1 LKGIFFSKLIYIMLV
16 GSQIVKP
23 LPHKLFGKL
32 NNPRTVLGQKL
43 IKVGINQLKNHI
55 QDMNKPHHSPLEK

>member
-1 LKGIFFSKLIYIMLV
+1 MLV
-16 GSQIVKP
+16 GSKVVKP

-32 NNPRTVLGQKL
+32 NNPRFVLGQKP
-43 IKVGINQLKNHI
+43 KRVGINQLKNHI

>member
-1 LKGIFFSKLIYIMLV
+1 MLV
-16 GSQIVKP
+16 GSKVVKP

-32 NNPRTVLGQKL
+32 NNPRSVLGQKL

>member
-1 LKGIFFSKLIYIMLV
+1 MLV
-16 GSQIVKP
+16 GSKIVKP
-23 LPHKLFGKL
+23 LPNKLFGKL

-43 IKVGINQLKNHI
+43 IRVGINQLKNHI